1 MRQELSVVHLGHSGF
16 RETVGNVATGEALQL
31 GPERREFDKK
41 AKSDD
46 TTGQLNV
53 FDKRRKDSKVER
65 D

>member
-1 MRQELSVVHLGHSGF
+1 MRQELSVVHLVF
-16 RETVGNVATGEALQL
+16 GNVATGEALQL

-53 FDKRRKDSKVER
+53 FEERRKDSKVER